1 MFSNAIGNNE
11 EQYNNIIETGKII
24 FDLFDGASTV
34 VVANTKEMIAV
45 YESKEMRLGVKAGDS
60 LKPGTVTYEA
70 VNKRKRIFKSIAK
83 ESSPLGVGYVGIA
96 IPVIKGSDVLGAI
109 GITSPIVKQQ
119 ILKDMSMQINE
130 TTMYTMQASV
140 GIAKNASELASSV
153 KELAVNSTQAQSE
166 LGNIGFVTNVIHQIA
181 NQTRLLS
188 LNAAIEAAR
197 AGEMG
202 KGFAVVAGEVRK
214 LAQDTSGHVGEIT
227 KKLQE
232 ITDLVNKIAKSAAS
246 LNSLSEDQA
255 AATEEIN
262 ASMESLSEHTKM
274 IIEIAD
280 TLTT

>member
-1 MFSNAIGNNE
+1 MFLNTSDNNE
-11 EQYNNIIETGKII
+11 EQYNNIKETGKII

-34 VVANTKEMIAV
+34 VVTNTKEMIAV
-45 YESKEMRLGVKAGDS
+45 YESKEMRLGVKAGDV

-70 VNKRKRIFKSIAK
+70 VNKRKRIFKSISK
-83 ESSPLGVGYVGIA
+83 ESSPLGIGYVGIA
-96 IPVIKGSDVLGAI
+96 VPVIKDGNVLGAI
-109 GITSPIVKQQ
+109 GITSPILKQQ
-119 ILKDMSMQINE
+119 LLKEMTMQIND
-130 TTMYTMQASV
+130 TTMYTMQASA

-153 KELAVNSTQAQSE
+153 KELAVNSNQAQSE
-166 LGNIGFVTNVIHQIA
+166 LGNIGFVTNIIQQIA

-232 ITDLVNKIAKSAAS
+232 ITDLVNKIAKSAAG

-262 ASMESLSEHTKM
+262 ASMESLNEHTKM

>member
-1 MFSNAIGNNE
+1 MFSNDTNSNE
-11 EQYNNIIETGKII
+11 EQHNNIIETGKII

-34 VVANTKEMIAV
+34 VVTNTKEMIAV
-45 YESKEMRLGVKAGDS
+45 YESKEMKLGVKAGDS

-83 ESSPLGVGYVGIA
+83 ENSPLGVGYVGIA
-96 IPVIKGSDVLGAI
+96 VPVIKGCDVLGAI

-119 ILKDMSMQINE
+119 LLKEMSMQINE

-166 LGNIGFVTNVIHQIA
+166 LGNIGFVTNVIQQIA

-232 ITDLVNKIAKSAAS
+232 ITDLVNEIAKSAAS

>member
-1 MFSNAIGNNE
+1 MFSNAIDNNE

-45 YESKEMRLGVKAGDS
+45 YESKEMRLGIKAGDS

-70 VNKRKRIFKSIAK
+70 VNKRKRIFKSIEK

-96 IPVIKGSDVLGAI
+96 VPVIKGSNVLGAI

-119 ILKDMSMQINE
+119 VLKEMSMQINE
-130 TTMYTMQASV
+130 TTMYTMQASL

-166 LGNIGFVTNVIHQIA
+166 LGNIGFVTNIIQQIA

-246 LNSLSEDQA
+246 LNSLSENQA